1 MEPRHLN
8 HCFLFGTPCSGV
20 PALSSLSC
28 LSCLHTIRIRL
39 TLLSA
44 VEVGQQVAGAAFQ
57 VRAEEVAVKVGQEL
71 VQTVVVR
78 RAPEVLGVL
87 VQPRAQDRRN
97 GTESHRKDHVLV

>member
-1 MEPRHLN
+1 MELLRIKTQLPIRN
-8 HCFLFGTPCSGV
+8 PLFWGPGPVV
-20 PALSSLSC
+20 PLC

-44 VEVGQQVAGAAFQ
+44 VEVGQQVAGAPFQ

-87 VQPRAQDRRN
+87 VQPRAQDGRN
-97 GTESHRKDHVLV
+97 GTEWHRKDHMLG

>member
-1 MEPRHLN
+1 M
-8 HCFLFGTPCSGV
+8 

-44 VEVGQQVAGAAFQ
+44 VEVGQQIAGTPFQ

-87 VQPRAQDRRN
+87 VQPRAQD
-97 GTESHRKDHVLV
+97 G